1 MSKEKE
7 KIQSLELKNQEKED
21 VIFFKTVPFFFIKKI
36 QFLKTI
42 ALELPNMLIYLKVWL
57 WLFFKMLF
65 TQKYIKI
72 IYFLFKKD

>member
-42 ALELPNMLIYLKVWL
+42 TLELPNMLIYLKV
-57 WLFFKMLF
+57 
-65 TQKYIKI
+65 
-72 IYFLFKKD
+72 